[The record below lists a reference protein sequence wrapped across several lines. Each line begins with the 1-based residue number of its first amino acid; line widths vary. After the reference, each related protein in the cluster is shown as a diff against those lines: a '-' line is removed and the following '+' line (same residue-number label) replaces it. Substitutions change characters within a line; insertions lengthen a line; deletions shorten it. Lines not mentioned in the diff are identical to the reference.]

1 MKKFLALILSAAMVV
16 SISACGSQSN
26 SSDST
31 AAGSAVQSSGST
43 NFATG
48 RTIGKNSF
56 LAGSYAHDI
65 MTKTAKV
72 ITDGNGDKIKEFTDQ
87 GNILNLL
94 TDVENM
100 INSKVDGALW
110 WGVLDSNYAVGPQ
123 KFENAKIPFAFFD
136 CVPSDKQ
143 IVSDIENMKYF
154 AGGASTNNTMLGEQ
168 MGKKAVEDGCKKAIV
183 FANEIGSPVAD
194 RATAFK
200 KVFEAAGGKVVEI
213 SHAATT
219 ANAHVEAATN
229 MLATYP
235 DVDCIYGVGIDLA
248 LGASSVASK
257 LPSRK
262 IKIYATDISPDA
274 LKYLKNG
281 SISGLNGAHW
291 AEVYFATALLLNAM
305 DGHKITDANGK
316 APMFVV
322 NPLVVTPKSV
332 DLYEKFWIKEMPY
345 SYKDLNNLLFRNNSK
360 VTYDDFKKAIEDY
373 TLENVLNN
381 KLKEGKVTADEIKA
395 AGLNVQ

>member
-1 MKKFLALILSAAMVV
+1 
-16 SISACGSQSN
+16 
-26 SSDST
+26 
-31 AAGSAVQSSGST
+31 
-43 NFATG
+43 
-48 RTIGKNSF
+48 
-56 LAGSYAHDI
+56 
-65 MTKTAKV
+65 
-72 ITDGNGDKIKEFTDQ
+72 
-87 GNILNLL
+87 
-94 TDVENM
+94 
-100 INSKVDGALW
+100 
-110 WGVLDSNYAVGPQ
+110 
-123 KFENAKIPFAFFD
+123 
-136 CVPSDKQ
+136 
-143 IVSDIENMKYF
+143 
-154 AGGASTNNTMLGEQ
+154 
-168 MGKKAVEDGCKKAIV
+168 
-183 FANEIGSPVAD
+183 
-194 RATAFK
+194 
-200 KVFEAAGGKVVEI
+200 
-213 SHAATT
+213 
-219 ANAHVEAATN
+219 